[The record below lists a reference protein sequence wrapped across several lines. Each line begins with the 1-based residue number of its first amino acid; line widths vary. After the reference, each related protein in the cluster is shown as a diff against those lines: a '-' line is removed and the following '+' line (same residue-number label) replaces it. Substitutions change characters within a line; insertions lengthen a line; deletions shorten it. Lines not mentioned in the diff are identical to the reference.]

1 MQIENLNECVYMKLV
16 FATNNQHKIQ
26 EIATLVGQQFQI
38 VSLAD
43 IQCFD
48 EIPETGETLEEN
60 ALQKARYIYTKYGY
74 DSFADDTGLEI
85 DVLNGAPGVYT
96 ARFAGPQCS
105 PADNIRKTLEVM
117 QGVEQRNAAFRTVIA
132 CVLDGKEY
140 LFQGNV
146 HGVIAKEIMGVGGFG
161 YDPIFIPSGYTLS
174 FAQMPLVQ
182 KNKISHRGRATT
194 KFLKF
199 LHGFIQ

>member
-1 MQIENLNECVYMKLV
+1 MKLV